1 MAAILSNRKPYIGII
16 ELLGRSILGCETG
29 CFAVWQDLPQPTART
44 ELLAAR
50 KRPRYHCIMTQAGLV
65 HIIDDDDAV
74 RGGLGSLIRSVGNDA
89 RLYGSTS
96 EFLGGE
102 LPPVPSCLLLD
113 VRLPG
118 TNGLDFQASLH
129 NLGILL
135 PVILMTGYG
144 DIQMSVRGMKAGAID
159 FLTKPVRHQD
169 VLDAVSAALSRDR
182 VRRIEDAEV
191 LSIRNRY
198 VTLTPRELQVIA
210 LVTAGKM
217 NKQMAAQLKLSEIT
231 VKIHRGAVMRK
242 MGARSL
248 ADLVKMAEMLRLSGA
263 GSYLNS

>member
-1 MAAILSNRKPYIGII
+1 MAES
-16 ELLGRSILGCETG
+16 
-29 CFAVWQDLPQPTART
+29 
-44 ELLAAR
+44 
-50 KRPRYHCIMTQAGLV
+50 GLV

-74 RGGLGSLIRSVGNDA
+74 LGGLGSLVRSVGNDA
-89 RLYGSTS
+89 RLYRSTS
-96 EFLGGE
+96 EFLGRE
-102 LPPVPSCLLLD
+102 LPPIASCLLLD

-118 TNGLDFQASLH
+118 TNGLDFQASLLK
-129 NLGILL
+129 LGIFL

-182 VRRIEDAEV
+182 ARRVEDAEI
-191 LSIRNRY
+191 SAIRRRY
-198 VTLTPRELQVIA
+198 ETLTPRELQVIA

-217 NKQMAAQLKLSEIT
+217 NKQMAGELKLSEIT
-231 VKIHRGAVMRK
+231 VKIHRGAVMKK

-248 ADLVKMAEMLRLSGA
+248 ADLVKMAETLRLA
-263 GSYLNS
+263 GPGPNPDA

>member
-1 MAAILSNRKPYIGII
+1 MA
-16 ELLGRSILGCETG
+16 ET
-29 CFAVWQDLPQPTART
+29 
-44 ELLAAR
+44 
-50 KRPRYHCIMTQAGLV
+50 GLV

-74 RGGLGSLIRSVGNDA
+74 RGGLGSLVRSVGNDA

-96 EFLGGE
+96 EFLGSE
-102 LPPVPSCLLLD
+102 LPSVPSCLLLD

-118 TNGLDFQASLH
+118 TNGLDFQASLQQI
-129 NLGILL
+129 GIRI

-144 DIQMSVRGMKAGAID
+144 DIQMSVRGMKAGAVD

-182 VRRIEDAEV
+182 MRRAGDAEV
-191 LSIRNRY
+191 SAIRQRY
-198 VTLTPRELQVIA
+198 ETLTPRELQVIA

-217 NKQMAAQLKLSEIT
+217 NKQMAGELKLSEIT
-231 VKIHRGAVMRK
+231 VKIHRGAVMKK

-248 ADLVKMAEMLRLSGA
+248 ADLVKMAEMLRIAGP
-263 GSYLNS
+263 GSYPVS